1 MNNFDLAEKVME
13 VYKIGN
19 EVKFKDNLDFV
30 NTQLGTKYTYSSFNR
45 MKKAD
50 VIFTE
55 APEGTILYKNG
66 LVAISV
72 GRGCCVYYSELHNA
86 MIKSD
91 ISAENFTKVVYLPK
105 IDYIDYD
112 KFVETS
118 PIVDIVGETEEPK
131 LISIKAYLI
140 TEKVFYVGDELSTD
154 DFEVMGTYDNGE
166 TKKIKSTSVLISTN
180 YINRENKKIEVSYDG
195 CTTEFVVHAEVPEI
209 DEINDTH
216 YRVFAEG
223 FKNKMQALTALA
235 KLKTVYG
242 FKTAKL
248 VQIKKFYSIQ
258 VGIFDNKL
266 KLKRVVNILNK
277 LNVKVRITEEWS

>member
-1 MNNFDLAEKVME
+1 MTNFDLAEKVMA

-105 IDYIDYD
+105 IDYVQDTQKEENDVIETIDD
-112 KFVETS
+112 AIES
-118 PIVDIVGETEEPK
+118 K

-154 DFEVMGTYDNGE
+154 DFEVMGTYDNGGI
-166 TKKIKSTSVLISTN
+166 KKIKSTSVLISTN

-195 CTTEFVVHAEVPEI
+195 CTTEFIVHAEVPQI
-209 DEINDTH
+209 DKINDTH

-248 VQIKKFYSIQ
+248 IQIKKFYSIQ
-258 VGIFDNKL
+258 VGTFDNKL
-266 KLKRVVNILNK
+266 ELKRVVNILNK
-277 LNVKVRITEEWS
+277 LNVKVRINEE